1 MSPKPTPIPLV
12 VAVASGLWPST
23 GVAPTDALGV
33 CVNRLVAVDCVLYP
47 LPLASPSPAPQ
58 SAALKLSS
66 PNPLASGVYPL
77 FGNATSPFSNP
88 FINDTSSIPFALAT
102 NVAATL
108 IISRKITMWILAF
121 VWEVEA
127 KLLAR
132 MEQTQFMSAKS
143 VREDGEV
150 GWERMLAKRVKEAV
164 RG

>member
-1 MSPKPTPIPLV
+1 M
-12 VAVASGLWPST
+12 
-23 GVAPTDALGV
+23 
-33 CVNRLVAVDCVLYP
+33 YP

-58 SAALKLSS
+58 SVALKLSS
-66 PNPLASGVYPL
+66 PTPLASGVYPL
-77 FGNATSPFSNP
+77 FGNAISPFSNP

-108 IISRKITMWILAF
+108 IISRKIIMWILAF
-121 VWEVEA
+121 VWDVDA

-143 VREDGEV
+143 VREEGEF
-150 GWERMLAKRVKEAV
+150 GWERILPKSVRDAV